1 MPGFNNTQQYK
12 RIAYLGVSFMML
24 FAAFGN
30 FENIVSQIYEEYQFD
45 NMGQTAIM
53 FLYGIFCLTSLVSSY
68 IVKKLNYQMSFFMS
82 GLTYIIFEV
91 ASLVIVT
98 EIAVPRS
105 LKWIIVI
112 IGASICGVGSSVL
125 WTTQGSYVST
135 IADPTNKS

>member
-1 MPGFNNTQQYK
+1 
-12 RIAYLGVSFMML
+12 MML

-105 LKWIIVI
+105 LKWVIMI
-112 IGASICGVGSSVL
+112 IGASICGV
-125 WTTQGSYVST
+125 
-135 IADPTNKS
+135 

>member
-91 ASLVIVT
+91 TSLVIVT